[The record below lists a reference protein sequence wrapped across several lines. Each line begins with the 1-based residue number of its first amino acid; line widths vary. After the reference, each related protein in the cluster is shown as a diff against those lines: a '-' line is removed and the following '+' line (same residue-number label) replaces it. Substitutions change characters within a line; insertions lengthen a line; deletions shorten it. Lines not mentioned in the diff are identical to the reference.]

1 MGLDFSVIP
10 GYIDILIAGTLWTI
24 ALTILSIILSVSGGV
39 LFAILQLNRHAVVR
53 WPVSFIAWL
62 FMGTPLL
69 LQLFLIYFG
78 LVQIGLDLNAFVAG
92 VIALSLHFA
101 VYNSDIIKS
110 AIVAVDK
117 GQYEA
122 ARSLGLGQ
130 LQAMRKA
137 IVPQA
142 IANVTP
148 ALGNMMI
155 ALLKESSLVSVIG
168 VMELTLSAQRAI
180 SDSFR
185 PFEFYIAAAAI
196 YYVLNLGLEHGVRIA
211 ERRSARYR

>member
-1 MGLDFSVIP
+1 MGLDFTIIP
-10 GYIDILIAGTLWTI
+10 EYLDLLIAGTWWTV
-24 ALTILSIILSVSGGV
+24 ALTVVSMAMSLIIGVVFAVMQLS
-39 LFAILQLNRHAVVR
+39 RHRLVR
-53 WPVSFIAWL
+53 WPVTFFAWL

-101 VYNSDIIKS
+101 VYNSDIIRS
-110 AIVAVDK
+110 AIIAIDD

-122 ARSLGLGQ
+122 ARSLGLSQ
-130 LQAMRKA
+130 FQTMTRT

-142 IANVTP
+142 VANVTP

-185 PFEFYIAAAAI
+185 SFEFYLAAAAI
-196 YYVLNLGLEHGVRIA
+196 YYVVNLTLEQAVRIT

>member
-1 MGLDFSVIP
+1 MGLDFS
-10 GYIDILIAGTLWTI
+10 ILPEYSDYFLTGTLWTL
-24 ALTILSIILSVSGGV
+24 ALTALSMFFSISGGI
-39 LFAILQLNRHAVVR
+39 LFAVLQLNRHAIIR
-53 WPVSFIAWL
+53 WPTSFIAWL

-69 LQLFLIYFG
+69 LQLFLVYFG
-78 LVQIGLDLNAFVAG
+78 LVQIGIDLNAFVAG

-101 VYNSDIIKS
+101 VYNSDIIRS
-110 AIVAVDK
+110 AIVAVDS
-117 GQYEA
+117 GQVEA
-122 ARSLGLGQ
+122 ARSLGLSNF
-130 LQAMRKA
+130 QALRKI

-142 IANVTP
+142 VANVTP

-155 ALLKESSLVSVIG
+155 ALLKESALVSVIG

-196 YYVLNLGLEHGVRIA
+196 YYIINLGLEQAVHFA
-211 ERRSARYR
+211 ERRTARYR

>member
-1 MGLDFSVIP
+1 MGLDFSIVP
-10 GYIDILIAGTLWTI
+10 DYIDILIAGTLWTI
-24 ALTILSIILSVSGGV
+24 ALTILSIIFSVAGGV
-39 LFAILQLNRHAVVR
+39 LFAILQLNRHAAVR
-53 WPVSFIAWL
+53 RPVSFIAWL

-122 ARSLGLGQ
+122 ARSLGLSQ

-185 PFEFYIAAAAI
+185 PFEFYITAAAI

>member
-1 MGLDFSVIP
+1 MFFSI
-10 GYIDILIAGTLWTI
+10 
-24 ALTILSIILSVSGGV
+24 SGGV
-39 LFAILQLNRHAVVR
+39 FFAVLQLNRHAVIR
-53 WPVSFIAWL
+53 WPAAFVAWL

-69 LQLFLIYFG
+69 LQLFLVYFG
-78 LVQIGLDLNAFVAG
+78 LVQIGIDLNAFVAG

-101 VYNSDIIKS
+101 VYNSDIIRAS
-110 AIVAVDK
+110 IVAVDP
-117 GQYEA
+117 GQTEA
-122 ARSLGLGQ
+122 ARSLGLSSS
-130 LQAMRKA
+130 QALRKI

-142 IANVTP
+142 VANVTP

-155 ALLKESSLVSVIG
+155 ALLKESALVSVIG

-196 YYVLNLGLEHGVRIA
+196 YYIVNLGLEQAVHYA
-211 ERRSARYR
+211 ERRTARYR

>member
-1 MGLDFSVIP
+1 MGLDFS
-10 GYIDILIAGTLWTI
+10 ILPEYSDYFLTGTLWTL
-24 ALTILSIILSVSGGV
+24 ALTVLSMFFSISGGI
-39 LFAILQLNRHAVVR
+39 LFAVLQLNRHAIIR
-53 WPVSFIAWL
+53 WPTSFIAWL

-69 LQLFLIYFG
+69 LQLFLVYFG
-78 LVQIGLDLNAFVAG
+78 LVQIGIDLNAFVAG

-101 VYNSDIIKS
+101 VYNSDIIRS
-110 AIVAVDK
+110 AIVAVDS
-117 GQYEA
+117 GQVEA
-122 ARSLGLGQ
+122 ARSLGLSNF
-130 LQAMRKA
+130 QALRKI

-142 IANVTP
+142 VANVTP

-155 ALLKESSLVSVIG
+155 ALLKESALVSVIG

-196 YYVLNLGLEHGVRIA
+196 YYIINLGLEQAVHFA
-211 ERRSARYR
+211 ERRTARYR

>member
-1 MGLDFSVIP
+1 MGLDFSILP
-10 GYIDILIAGTLWTI
+10 AYADILWQGTLWTI
-24 ALTILSIILSVSGGV
+24 ALTVLSMVFSLAGGV
-39 LFAILQLNRHAVVR
+39 VFAVLQLSRHAIIR
-53 WPVSFIAWL
+53 WPVAGFAWL

-101 VYNSDIIKS
+101 VYNSEIIRS

-122 ARSLGLGQ
+122 ARSLGLSQ
-130 LQAMRKA
+130 FQAMRKA

-142 IANVTP
+142 VANVTP

-155 ALLKESSLVSVIG
+155 ALLKESALVSVIG

-185 PFEFYIAAAAI
+185 PFEFYIAAGAI
-196 YYVLNLGLEHGVRIA
+196 YYVLNLGLEQAVRVA
-211 ERRSARYR
+211 ERRSAQYR

>member
-1 MGLDFSVIP
+1 MGLDFSIVP
-10 GYIDILIAGTLWTI
+10 NYIDILIAGTLWTI
-24 ALTILSIILSVSGGV
+24 ALTILSIIFSVAGGV
-39 LFAILQLNRHAVVR
+39 LFAILQLNRHAIVR
-53 WPVSFIAWL
+53 WPFSFIAWL

-101 VYNSDIIKS
+101 VYNADIIKS

-122 ARSLGLGQ
+122 ARSLGLSQ

-185 PFEFYIAAAAI
+185 PFEFYITAAAI

>member
-1 MGLDFSVIP
+1 MGLDFT
-10 GYIDILIAGTLWTI
+10 ILPEYANYLVKGTMWTL
-24 ALTILSIILSVSGGV
+24 ALTVLSMFFSVTGGI
-39 LFAILQLNRHAVVR
+39 LFAILQMSRLVIIR
-53 WPVSFIAWL
+53 WPSAFIAWL

-69 LQLFLIYFG
+69 LQLFLVYFG
-78 LVQIGLDLNAFVAG
+78 LVQIGIDLNAFAAG

-101 VYNSDIIKS
+101 VYNSDIIRS
-110 AIVAVDK
+110 AIVAVDP
-117 GQYEA
+117 GQFEA
-122 ARSLGLGQ
+122 ARSLGLSNM
-130 LQAMRKA
+130 QALRKI

-142 IANVTP
+142 VANVTP

-155 ALLKESSLVSVIG
+155 ALLKESALVSVIG

-196 YYVLNLGLEHGVRIA
+196 YYIVNLGLEQGVHYV
-211 ERRSARYR
+211 ERRTARYR